1 MDELEK
7 ALPAGEGMI
16 DAEQGGENKT
26 PNEFCL
32 NCGTKLL
39 DKFCHHCGQK
49 DIPRRQTL
57 GELWTNFISSF
68 WSYEGKF
75 FQTTRYLLTKP
86 GWLALEYTAGR
97 RESYY
102 HPARMYAFISFVFF
116 LLFFSF
122 SGSDENEDGDKT
134 NVADSIT
141 VDKIIDKTTDALK
154 KAKIDSIALA
164 ESDNDSTVQKFLSKN
179 WADSV
184 KKASKKK
191 KKGKN
196 NIGWNMKN
204 SDYKTVKAYDSAQ
217 ALLPEDKRDGWFEH
231 NMQVK
236 AIKLNAKYKD
246 NLEQFGKDFMNSFKD
261 NFSKVLFF
269 LLPFFALTLK
279 LLYIRRGYFYSE
291 HLVFSIYYYNF
302 FYLAGSLQMLI
313 NKIPW
318 LEWLGTI
325 IGFWIFFYLLF
336 AMKKMYNQ
344 SWRKTILKFLIFD
357 FLFLILLSIGFAI
370 SAIAIIMFI

>member
-1 MDELEK
+1 
-7 ALPAGEGMI
+7 
-16 DAEQGGENKT
+16 
-26 PNEFCL
+26 
-32 NCGTKLL
+32 
-39 DKFCHHCGQK
+39 
-49 DIPRRQTL
+49 
-57 GELWTNFISSF
+57 
-68 WSYEGKF
+68 
-75 FQTTRYLLTKP
+75 
-86 GWLALEYTAGR
+86 
-97 RESYY
+97 
-102 HPARMYAFISFVFF
+102 MYAFISFVFF
-116 LLFFSF
+116 LLFFSL
-122 SGSDENEDGDKT
+122 SGSDENEDGDKAK
-134 NVADSIT
+134 VADSVN

-164 ESDNDSTVQKFLSKN
+164 ESDNDSTVKKIFSKN

-184 KKASKKK
+184 KKAAKK

-196 NIGWNMKN
+196 NIGWNIKN

-217 ALLPEDKRDGWFEH
+217 ALLPEEKRDGWFEH
-231 NMQVK
+231 SMQVK
-236 AIKLNAKYKD
+236 AIKLNARYKD
-246 NLEQFGKDFMNSFKD
+246 NLEQFGKDFMASFKD

-302 FYLAGSLQMLI
+302 FYLAGSLQMLV

-318 LEWLGTI
+318 LEWLGTA

-344 SWRKTILKFLIFD
+344 SWKKTILKFLIFD
-357 FLFLILLSIGFAI
+357 FLFMILLGIGFSI